1 MRIGKSQVWFLAF
14 TAVFAV
20 LAGVVFWGSWALDMV
35 PIMPDCATSFSDK
48 YIRDAYFAWRES
60 GKFVPG
66 DLTVLLGGPYLWV
79 ELRYAFAAYCAALG
93 MAYFLRGR
101 GLCRLAAYG
110 AGLLLAFSGYWLT
123 LFSAGHLGWFQ
134 WMTYGVFAFGLID
147 RAIEKGRIR
156 HWLLLG
162 AVMAWG
168 SFYQPDLW
176 LLFTLFTGVYFIFRL
191 VACVI
196 VARRSSS
203 PVAHSVPC
211 SPFPVPFQWPRFA
224 IGAAASLAVF
234 VAVGLP
240 SFRSAFVNDLSGR
253 EKQIEEGQT
262 LSDKSA
268 DDPEK
273 RWIFATNWSMPPED
287 ALEFLVPGVHGD
299 TSCKRVLAVGGHFH
313 SGVKEYTG
321 RLGRPIDAKAG
332 NYRQHSLYVGFVTC
346 LLALVGVVGAFL
358 GVRRGTPDAK
368 GASLTSNVSCP
379 VMCRP
384 EVIFFTVA
392 ALVFCVFS
400 MGRYCEPVYR
410 IVFKLPFGDMLR
422 APVKWHHLTE
432 FCIVVLAGFGIDRL
446 CALASKKG
454 TVLVCVVGVVV
465 LGGAIDLATRASL
478 YLAPHDASVEIIPT
492 VELLNQLPPCPLTT
506 PIPENPSE
514 AKRFRDQIREMGKT
528 GFVPF
533 ESNDGQRRVFKFGK
547 FAIYNG
553 VNTIKVPLRNGKK
566 HEYKFL
572 VIQRHRDAPAPRKAE
587 DVKPLKG
594 FAFFAAILS
603 VAATLAVA
611 VFTILSV
618 SMPRRARKQS

>member
-14 TAVFAV
+14 TVVFAV

-35 PIMPDCATSFSDK
+35 PVMPDCATSFSDK

-147 RAIEKGRIR
+147 RAIEKGRVR

-191 VACVI
+191 VVCAIGSNVK
-196 VARRSSS
+196 
-203 PVAHSVPC
+203 
-211 SPFPVPFQWPRFA
+211 WPRFA

-299 TSCKRVLAVGGHFH
+299 TSCKMTLAIGERRGN
-313 SGVKEYTG
+313 GIKEYTG
-321 RLGRPIDAKAG
+321 RLGRPIDAKTG
-332 NYRQHSLYVGFVTC
+332 NYRQHSLYVGFVSC
-346 LLALVGVVGAFL
+346 LLALAGLVLVFVVKRNPAIPQSHNSTIPQFHNSSD
-358 GVRRGTPDAK
+358 RAT
-368 GASLTSNVSCP
+368 
-379 VMCRP
+379 
-384 EVIFFTVA
+384 VIFFAVA
-392 ALVFCVFS
+392 AVVFCVFS

-410 IVFKLPFGDMLR
+410 MVFKLPFGDMLR

-454 TVLVCVVGVVV
+454 TVLVCVVGAVVFA
-465 LGGAIDLATRASL
+465 GAVNLAVDDSKFCAPHRADTQ
-478 YLAPHDASVEIIPT
+478 LAPVP
-492 VELLNQLPPCPLTT
+492 Q
-506 PIPENPSE
+506 PIPQDPAQARQFERAVRKHGFTPVGRM
-514 AKRFRDQIREMGKT
+514 KLPFQVQPGVVRD
-528 GFVPF
+528 FDV
-533 ESNDGQRRVFKFGK
+533 
-547 FAIYNG
+547 
-553 VNTIKVPLRNGKK
+553 
-566 HEYKFL
+566 FL
-572 VIQRHRDAPAPRKAE
+572 VEQKITRPAPRKAE

-611 VFTILSV
+611 VFSILSV
-618 SMPRRARKQS
+618 SMPRRARQS

>member
-35 PIMPDCATSFSDK
+35 PVMPDCATSFSDK

-196 VARRSSS
+196 VVRRSSS
-203 PVAHSVPC
+203 PAAHSVPR

-287 ALEFLVPGVHGD
+287 TLEFLVPGVHGD
-299 TSCKRVLAVGGHFH
+299 TSCKRVLAIGGHFH

-346 LLALVGVVGAFL
+346 LLALAGLVLVFVVKRNPAIPQSHNSTIPQFHNSSD
-358 GVRRGTPDAK
+358 RAT
-368 GASLTSNVSCP
+368 
-379 VMCRP
+379 
-384 EVIFFTVA
+384 VIFFAVA

-547 FAIYNG
+547 FSIYNG

-618 SMPRRARKQS
+618 SMPRRARQS

>member
-35 PIMPDCATSFSDK
+35 PVMPDCATSFSDK

-203 PVAHSVPC
+203 PAAHSVPC

-299 TSCKRVLAVGGHFH
+299 TSCKMTLAIGERRGN
-313 SGVKEYTG
+313 GIKEYTG

-332 NYRQHSLYVGFVTC
+332 NYRQHSLYIGAVTC

-379 VMCRP
+379 AMCRP
-384 EVIFFTVA
+384 EVIFFAVA
-392 ALVFCVFS
+392 AVVFCVFS

-410 IVFKLPFGDMLR
+410 MVFKLPFGDMLR

-454 TVLVCVVGVVV
+454 TVLVCVVGAVVFA
-465 LGGAIDLATRASL
+465 GAVNLAVEDSKFCAPHRADTQ
-478 YLAPHDASVEIIPT
+478 LAPVP
-492 VELLNQLPPCPLTT
+492 Q
-506 PIPENPSE
+506 PIPQDPAQARQFERAVRKHGFTPVGRM
-514 AKRFRDQIREMGKT
+514 KLPFQVQPGVVRD
-528 GFVPF
+528 FDV
-533 ESNDGQRRVFKFGK
+533 
-547 FAIYNG
+547 
-553 VNTIKVPLRNGKK
+553 
-566 HEYKFL
+566 FL
-572 VIQRHRDAPAPRKAE
+572 VEQKIMRPAPRKAE
-587 DVKPLKG
+587 DVKPLNG

-618 SMPRRARKQS
+618 SMPRRARQS

>member
-35 PIMPDCATSFSDK
+35 PVMPDCATSFSDK

-203 PVAHSVPC
+203 PAAHSVPH

-262 LSDKSA
+262 LSDKSD

-287 ALEFLVPGVHGD
+287 VLEFLVPGVHGD

-321 RLGRPIDAKAG
+321 RLGRPIDAKTG

-346 LLALVGVVGAFL
+346 LLALAGLVLVFVVKRNPAIPQSHNSTIPQFHNSSD
-358 GVRRGTPDAK
+358 RAT
-368 GASLTSNVSCP
+368 
-379 VMCRP
+379 
-384 EVIFFTVA
+384 VIFFAVA
-392 ALVFCVFS
+392 AVVFCVFS

-454 TVLVCVVGVVV
+454 SVLVCVVGVVV

-547 FAIYNG
+547 FSIYNG

-603 VAATLAVA
+603 VAATFAVA
-611 VFTILSV
+611 VSAILSV
-618 SMPRRARKQS
+618 SMPRRARQS

>member
-162 AVMAWG
+162 AVMAWA

-191 VACVI
+191 VVCAIGSKVK
-196 VARRSSS
+196 
-203 PVAHSVPC
+203 
-211 SPFPVPFQWPRFA
+211 WPRFA

-262 LSDKSA
+262 LSGKSA

-346 LLALVGVVGAFL
+346 LLALAGLVLVFVVKRNPAIPQSHNSTIPQFHNSSD
-358 GVRRGTPDAK
+358 RAT
-368 GASLTSNVSCP
+368 
-379 VMCRP
+379 
-384 EVIFFTVA
+384 VIFFAVA
-392 ALVFCVFS
+392 AVVFCVFS

-547 FAIYNG
+547 FSIYNG

-603 VAATLAVA
+603 VAVTLAVA
-611 VFTILSV
+611 VFAILSV